1 MNSRLTRIWQ
11 MLTFKD
17 MPKDYSRLFGLFL
30 PRPIHDRVA
39 YENTVEIAD
48 SFAGFEDR
56 MNHDQSDY
64 FDLLCS
70 LIADYESVK
79 PPKFRGLDLL
89 KHLVAEH
96 GLSGAEL
103 SRILGKSIALGP
115 MILRGSGRSPAAT
128 PAYSVSISAYLPVCS
143 SAETRFPS

>member
-1 MNSRLTRIWQ
+1 MKTKQ
-11 MLTFKD
+11 TLTFKN
-17 MPKDYSRLFGLFL
+17 MPKHYAGLCGLFL
-30 PRPIHDRVA
+30 PRPIHDRVG

-48 SFAGFEDR
+48 AFAGFEDR
-56 MNHDQSDY
+56 MNRDQSDY

-79 PPKFRGLDLL
+79 PPKLDGLDLL

-103 SRILGKSIALGP
+103 SRILGKSVALGP
-115 MILRGSGRSPAAT
+115 MILRGQRSVTASHARMLGEYFGLPAG
-128 PAYSVSISAYLPVCS
+128 L
-143 SAETRFPS
+143 FLG

>member
-1 MNSRLTRIWQ
+1 MKTKQ
-11 MLTFKD
+11 ALTFEKL
-17 MPKDYSRLFGLFL
+17 PEDYAGLCGLFL
-30 PRPIHDRVA
+30 PRPIHDRVG
-39 YENTVEIAD
+39 YENTVEITDA
-48 SFAGFEDR
+48 FAGFEDR

-79 PPKFRGLDLL
+79 PPKLHGLDLL

-103 SRILGKSIALGP
+103 SRILGKSVALGP
-115 MILRGSGRSPAAT
+115 MILRGQRSVTASHARMLGEYFGLPAG
-128 PAYSVSISAYLPVCS
+128 L
-143 SAETRFPS
+143 FLG